1 MARQVAHEIKNPL
14 TPMKLSM
21 QFLQKSI
28 DNNAPNIN
36 ELAKNVSATL
46 IEQIEHLSNIANAF
60 SQFANIG
67 DPKKEDFDLND
78 TLRNVILLHE
88 VNDNLII
95 NRHLLSQKI
104 IVRAD
109 KTQINRLF
117 TNLILNAIQSVPE
130 YRAVEITIAEKI
142 EDNFVIVKIMDNGQG
157 ISEEVKANI
166 FTPNFTTKSSGT
178 GLGLAMCK
186 RIIEQSEGEIWFETQ
201 LEKGT
206 AFFVKLPMNNM

>member
-1 MARQVAHEIKNPL
+1 
-14 TPMKLSM
+14 
-21 QFLQKSI
+21 
-28 DNNAPNIN
+28 
-36 ELAKNVSATL
+36 
-46 IEQIEHLSNIANAF
+46 
-60 SQFANIG
+60 
-67 DPKKEDFDLND
+67 
-78 TLRNVILLHE
+78 VILLHE

-95 NRHLLSQKI
+95 NRHLLSEKI
-104 IVRAD
+104 NVRAD

-142 EDNFVIVKIMDNGQG
+142 EGNFVIVKIMDNGQG

-206 AFFVKLPMNNM
+206 AFFVKLPMNNV